1 MSRSGQQHGL
11 GRSRSKNVHIA
22 AETPGT
28 GNERKAPDG
37 RDSHGNAGR
46 ENVGNATA
54 NASCRKLLGKD
65 GSGPDGASIEPVI
78 GGQDIDDKDDLMWK
92 SIILRAI
99 ERAEKETDL
108 FNDSSTEE
116 IPHVFSAEYE
126 ARKQKMMLQAFG
138 GPEAEAEKND
148 SAPSAR
154 SAKRIFRISGKIA
167 AAAACLAVILIGAR
181 LFTVDAV
188 AMPEPIRKLMVAV
201 QEQFSSSVTVED
213 ILFGDNKVMDYPI
226 TIETKYEPTV
236 TADGYWESDRDV
248 TNQVIWISFINA
260 QGKSYAFRQET
271 VERWNGFN
279 TENVDYSVVNL
290 FDRTNGILY
299 QQGKSQRLIWTD
311 HDYIFSISGDMDI
324 EVLKQVA
331 ASVEV
336 AQ

>member
-1 MSRSGQQHGL
+1 MSRSGQKHGL

-54 NASCRKLLGKD
+54 NASCRKLLGKE

-78 GGQDIDDKDDLMWK
+78 GGQDIDKDDLMRK

-108 FNDSSTEE
+108 FDDSSTEE

-167 AAAACLAVILIGAR
+167 AAAACLAIILIGAR

-236 TADGYWESDRDV
+236 TADGYWESDRND
-248 TNQVIWISFINA
+248 TDRFIRISFVND
-260 QGKSYAFRQET
+260 QGENYVFWQMT
-271 VERWNGFN
+271 QERWTGIN
-279 TENVDYSVVNL
+279 TENVEYSVVNL

-299 QQGKSQRLIWTD
+299 QQGKSQRLTWVEY
-311 HDYIFSISGDMDI
+311 DYIFSISGDMDI
-324 EVLKQVA
+324 EMLKQVA

>member
-54 NASCRKLLGKD
+54 NASCRKLLGKE

-78 GGQDIDDKDDLMWK
+78 GGQDIDKDDLMWK

-108 FNDSSTEE
+108 FDDSSTEE

-167 AAAACLAVILIGAR
+167 AAAACLAIILIGAR

-236 TADGYWESDRDV
+236 TADGYWESDRIEADRDMRI
-248 TNQVIWISFINA
+248 TFKNS
-260 QGKSYAFRQET
+260 QGNYYVFRQT
-271 VERWNGFN
+271 TQERWLRMN
-279 TENVDYSVVNL
+279 TENVSYSVVNV
-290 FDRTNGILY
+290 FEDINGILY
-299 QQGKSQRLIWTD
+299 RQESSQRLTWTD
-311 HDYIFSISGDMDI
+311 HDYVFTISGDMDI

>member
-1 MSRSGQQHGL
+1 MSRSGQKHGL

-22 AETPGT
+22 GKTPGT

-78 GGQDIDDKDDLMWK
+78 GGQDIDKDDLMRK

-108 FNDSSTEE
+108 FDDSSTEE

-167 AAAACLAVILIGAR
+167 AAAACLAIILIGAR

-213 ILFGDNKVMDYPI
+213 ILFGDNRNKDYPGK
-226 TIETKYEPTV
+226 IETRYEPTV
-236 TADGYWESDRDV
+236 ILEGYQESERINADRDIRIMFK
-248 TNQVIWISFINA
+248 NS
-260 QGKSYAFRQET
+260 QGNYYVFRQT
-271 VERWNGFN
+271 TQERWMGIN
-279 TENVDYSVVNL
+279 TENVSYSVVNL
-290 FDRTNGILY
+290 FGDINGIVYY
-299 QQGKSQRLIWTD
+299 QGSSPRLTWAD
-311 HDYIFSISGDMDI
+311 YDYIFSISGNMDI
-324 EVLKQVA
+324 EMLKQVA

>member
-54 NASCRKLLGKD
+54 NASCRKLLGKE

-78 GGQDIDDKDDLMWK
+78 GGQDIDKDDLMWK

-108 FNDSSTEE
+108 FDDSSTEE

-167 AAAACLAVILIGAR
+167 AAAACLAIILIGAR
-181 LFTVDAV
+181 LFAVDAV

-236 TADGYWESDRDV
+236 ILKGFKETEKIEMMRYCQIYYEDIASNNLYV
-248 TNQVIWISFINA
+248 FHQ
-260 QGKSYAFRQET
+260 YT
-271 VERWNGFN
+271 VEQWNGYN
-279 TENVDYSVVNL
+279 TEDVEYQKVVIDDIIGLQYTQN
-290 FDRTNGILY
+290 DNT
-299 QQGKSQRLIWTD
+299 RLVWTEGG
-311 HDYIFSISGDMDI
+311 YIFEVSGEM
-324 EVLKQVA
+324 EPEQLKGVA

-336 AQ
+336 VP

>member
-54 NASCRKLLGKD
+54 NASCRKLLGKE

-78 GGQDIDDKDDLMWK
+78 GGQDIDKDDLMRK

-167 AAAACLAVILIGAR
+167 AAAACLAIILIGAR

-213 ILFGDNKVMDYPI
+213 ILFGDNRNKDYPGK
-226 TIETKYEPTV
+226 IETRYEPTV
-236 TADGYWESDRDV
+236 ILEGYQESERDETDRLTRISYENIQSEYYIFSQITAEQWSNLD
-248 TNQVIWISFINA
+248 
-260 QGKSYAFRQET
+260 
-271 VERWNGFN
+271 
-279 TENVDYSVVNL
+279 TENIQFEVVYIK
-290 FDRTNGILY
+290 DGVEGIIY
-299 QQGKSQRLIWTD
+299 TTKNMTRLIWTD
-311 HDYIFSISGDMDI
+311 NEYIFSIYGDFGQDI
-324 EVLKQVA
+324 LKQLA

-336 AQ
+336 VG

>member
-54 NASCRKLLGKD
+54 NASCRKLLGKE

-78 GGQDIDDKDDLMWK
+78 GGQDIDKDDLMWK

-148 SAPSAR
+148 SALSAR

-167 AAAACLAVILIGAR
+167 AAAACLAIILIGAR

-236 TADGYWESDRDV
+236 TAEGYWERDRNEMD
-248 TNQVIWISFINA
+248 QAIRISFVNDR
-260 QGKSYAFRQET
+260 GNTYVFRQET
-271 VERWNGFN
+271 IGRWNGFN
-279 TENVDYSVVNL
+279 TENVEYSVVNL
-290 FDRTNGILY
+290 FDNTSGILY

-311 HDYIFSISGDMDI
+311 HDYIFTISGNMDI

>member
-1 MSRSGQQHGL
+1 MSRSGQKHGL

-22 AETPGT
+22 GETPGT

-78 GGQDIDDKDDLMWK
+78 GGQDIDKDDLMRK

-108 FNDSSTEE
+108 FDDSSTEE

-154 SAKRIFRISGKIA
+154 SAKRIFRMSGKIA
-167 AAAACLAVILIGAR
+167 AAAACLAIILIGAR

-248 TNQVIWISFINA
+248 TDRTIRISYENT
-260 QGKSYAFRQET
+260 QGKYYIFSQITAEQ
-271 VERWNGFN
+271 WNSLD
-279 TENVDYSVVNL
+279 TENIQFQMVYIENNVE
-290 FDRTNGILY
+290 GIIY
-299 QQGKSQRLIWTD
+299 TTKNTTRLIWAD
-311 HDYIFSISGDMDI
+311 NEYIFSIYGDFGQDI
-324 EVLKQVA
+324 LKQLA

-336 AQ
+336 VG

>member
-1 MSRSGQQHGL
+1 MSRSGQKHGL

-22 AETPGT
+22 GETPGT

-54 NASCRKLLGKD
+54 NASCRKLLGKE

-78 GGQDIDDKDDLMWK
+78 GGQDIDKDDLMRK

-108 FNDSSTEE
+108 FDDSSTEE

-138 GPEAEAEKND
+138 GPEAETEKND

-154 SAKRIFRISGKIA
+154 SAKRIFRMSEKIA
-167 AAAACLAVILIGAR
+167 AAAACLAIILIGAR

-236 TADGYWESDRDV
+236 TVDGYWESERNEMDQAIR
-248 TNQVIWISFINA
+248 ISFVND
-260 QGKSYAFRQET
+260 QGNTYVFRQET
-271 VERWNGFN
+271 IGRWNGLD
-279 TENVDYSVVNL
+279 TENVQ
-290 FDRTNGILY
+290 FDLVKIHDDTEGIIY
-299 QQGKSQRLIWTD
+299 KSKGITRLVWTEY
-311 HDYIFSISGDMDI
+311 DYIYSIYGDI
-324 EVLKQVA
+324 EEAVLNRIA

-336 AQ
+336 VG